1 MKRRKVVAALAA
13 FPVSAMALG
22 EALKAPSLERP
33 FADDV
38 PLTGPGQN
46 LVRIASA
53 TIKLPKRTEFETS
66 LMYQERLAPLLR
78 KVVYGSVTL
87 ADRLAFK
94 VPFKKH
100 ASSTEAAGWNYD
112 PEAGVVTIE
121 PGFGPGLDG
130 VDAELRLQKFL
141 EIKEVDVFG
150 KRAAKT
156 QAGKPVTIQQVSID
170 KAVLMV
176 SVPSGFLF
184 GEKSQRPLS
193 PRDAATTL
201 PNASLWIVGTVI
213 PPYGVYEQSEE
224 MATTKSDPYDRLYRT
239 VTLIFK
245 ASELILVGQAGVPM
259 AKFKLDDE

>member
-38 PLTGPGQN
+38 PLTGPGHN
-46 LVRIASA
+46 FVRIALA
-53 TIKLPKRTEFETS
+53 TTKLPKQTEFETS
-66 LMYQERLAPLLR
+66 LMYQERLAPLLH

-100 ASSTEAAGWNYD
+100 ASAAEIAGWSYD
-112 PEAGVVTIE
+112 PEAGVITIE
-121 PGFGPGLDG
+121 PGFGPGVEG
-130 VDAELRLQKFL
+130 VDADLQLQKFH
-141 EIKEVDVFG
+141 EVKEVDVFG

-156 QAGKPVTIQQVSID
+156 QTGKPVTIQQVSID
-170 KAVLMV
+170 KAMLMV
-176 SVPSGFLF
+176 SVPGGFLW
-184 GEKSQRPLS
+184 GKKSKHPLS
-193 PRDAATTL
+193 PRDAAATL
-201 PNASLWIVGTVI
+201 PNASLWVVGTVI
-213 PPYGVYEQSEE
+213 PPYGVYAQSEE

-259 AKFKLDDE
+259 ANFKLDDD